1 MCSAD
6 ISEKHKNSKFCDDC
20 SIISKKESFRRYA
33 EKNKENRKE
42 YAIKYRVEN
51 KEKIKSYQEENKESR
66 KEYSKEYS
74 SLYYEKNK
82 ERLVPIRKEWRE
94 KNKEKERINNKDRY
108 LKKDKERLSKYYKE
122 NKEEINKRK
131 KEYRKTDEYKKWKK
145 EYDLRNSY
153 KYRYRDS
160 LKSVIRRLNRDKNDY
175 TNKLLGYSDLD
186 FKIHIENQFTECM
199 SWENRDSFEID
210 HIIPIVAFIEETPL
224 NIVSSL
230 ENLKP
235 INPIENIKK
244 FISIDYNYIK
254 LYEKYIDYLIPEY
267 KEKIIDYLEIIE

>member
-1 MCSAD
+1 
-6 ISEKHKNSKFCDDC
+6 
-20 SIISKKESFRRYA
+20 
-33 EKNKENRKE
+33 
-42 YAIKYRVEN
+42 
-51 KEKIKSYQEENKESR
+51 
-66 KEYSKEYS
+66 
-74 SLYYEKNK
+74 
-82 ERLVPIRKEWRE
+82 
-94 KNKEKERINNKDRY
+94 
-108 LKKDKERLSKYYKE
+108 
-122 NKEEINKRK
+122 
-131 KEYRKTDEYKKWKK
+131 
-145 EYDLRNSY
+145 LRNSY

-235 INPIENIKK
+235 INPIDNIKK
-244 FISIDYNYIK
+244 FISIDYDYIK